1 MDPLAAQL
9 LALADAAPPYAPP
22 AAASSAP
29 LPAAGLGPD
38 GPVALGDRDPA
49 TGRVV
54 LSPRRTLPT
63 AEAFV
68 REFYAHP
75 DGRTLLSYAN
85 LLMEWRENRYVEI
98 EDETLRQRLQPW
110 LHGALRYMV
119 DRRTGEPKLVDFE
132 SNPAT
137 VKAASDTLRAYV
149 HVPAS
154 ITAPAW
160 LDGDPSRPPAG
171 ELLPCWSMILHLP
184 TLTRIEP
191 TPQLFVTSALDF
203 DYNPNAPSPTRW
215 YQFLDQVLPG
225 DPESIRLLQTWCGYV
240 LTGNTSLQKML
251 MLVGA
256 KRSGKGTIGRILT
269 RLIGPGNVCGPST
282 SSLAG
287 PFGLQPL
294 LGKSLAIVSDA
305 RFSGDHVPIV
315 VERLLC
321 ISGEDTLTI
330 DRKYLG
336 AVTLRLP
343 TRFMFLTN
351 ELPKLSESSGALAGR
366 FLILKFTQS
375 FYGREDPL
383 LTNTLLKELPGI
395 LNWAI
400 EGWRQLW
407 ADGRFI
413 EPASSRAAV
422 EDLEDLLS
430 PIGAFV
436 RERCV
441 VAPGNRAW
449 VDDLYQA
456 WRGWCESNG
465 RDHPGTV
472 QSFSR
477 ELAAA
482 VPTIQ
487 TRRNSRAG
495 RFMEGIQ
502 LATA

>member
-1 MDPLAAQL
+1 VSDLATIL
-9 LALADAAPPYAPP
+9 VDLADAAPPWTPP
-22 AAASSAP
+22 AAAPSSP
-29 LPAAGLGPD
+29 GPAAPAAAGGL
-38 GPVALGDRDPA
+38 VRLGDRDPA

-68 REFYAHP
+68 QEFYAHP
-75 DGRTLLSYAN
+75 DGRTLLSYAG
-85 LLMEWRENRYVEI
+85 LLMEWRENRYVEV

-110 LHGALRYMV
+110 LHGALRYV
-119 DRRTGEPKLVDFE
+119 VNRRTGDLELVDFE

-137 VKAASDTLRAYV
+137 VKAAADTLRNHV
-149 HVPAS
+149 HLRAS
-154 ITAPAW
+154 VTAPAW
-160 LDGDPSRPPAG
+160 LDGDPSRPPAS
-171 ELLPCWSMILHLP
+171 ELLPCRSMVLHLP
-184 TLTRIEP
+184 TMTRIEP

-203 DYNPNAPSPTRW
+203 DHDPNAPSPTRW
-215 YQFLDQVLPG
+215 YQFLDEVLPG

-240 LTGNTSLQKML
+240 LTGETRLQKML

-256 KRSGKGTIGRILT
+256 KRSGKGTVARVLT
-269 RLIGPGNVCGPST
+269 RLIGTANICGPST

-287 PFGLQPL
+287 PFGLQAL
-294 LGKSLAIVSDA
+294 IGKSLAIVSDA

-321 ISGEDTLTI
+321 ISGEDALTI
-330 DRKYLG
+330 DRKFLG

-343 TRFMFLTN
+343 TRFMLLTN

-383 LTNTLLKELPGI
+383 LTDKLLKERPGI
-395 LNWAI
+395 LKWAI
-400 EGWRQLW
+400 EGWRQLQV
-407 ADGRFI
+407 DGRFI

-436 RERCV
+436 RERCTV
-441 VAPGNRAW
+441 GPPCRCYVTSLYAAW
-449 VDDLYQA
+449 C
-456 WRGWCESNG
+456 GWCQSNG
-465 RDHPGTV
+465 RDHPGTA
-472 QSFSR
+472 QSFCR
-477 ELAAA
+477 DLAAA
-482 VPTIQ
+482 VPGIR
-487 TRRNSRAG
+487 TRRDRAA
-495 RFMEGIQ
+495 RFIEGIEV
-502 LATA
+502 ANA

>member
-1 MDPLAAQL
+1 MNPLAAQL

-49 TGRVV
+49 TGRLV

-68 REFYAHP
+68 QEFYTHA
-75 DGRTLLSYAN
+75 DGPTLLSYAS
-85 LLMEWRENRYVEI
+85 LLLEWRQNRYAEV

-119 DRRTGEPKLVDFE
+119 NRGTGEPKLVDFE

-137 VKAASDTLRAYV
+137 VKAATDTLRAYV

-154 ITAPAW
+154 VTAPAW
-160 LDGDPSRPPAG
+160 LDGETSRPPAS
-171 ELLPCWSMILHLP
+171 ELLPCRSMVLHLP
-184 TLTRIEP
+184 TMARIEP
-191 TPQLFVTSALDF
+191 TPQLFVTNALDY
-203 DYNPNAPSPTRW
+203 DYEPNAPPPPRW
-215 YQFLDQVLPG
+215 HQFLNEVLPE
-225 DPESIRLLQTWCGYV
+225 DPESIRLLQTWCGYT
-240 LTGNTSLQKML
+240 LTGETRLQKML

-256 KRSGKGTIGRILT
+256 KRSGKGTVARVLT
-269 RLIGPGNVCGPST
+269 RLIGTPNVCGPST

-287 PFGLQPL
+287 PFGLQTL
-294 LGKSLAIVSDA
+294 IGKSLAIISDA

-321 ISGEDTLTI
+321 ISGEDAITV

-375 FYGREDPL
+375 FYGHEDPF
-383 LTNTLLKELPGI
+383 LTDKLLKERPGI
-395 LNWAI
+395 LKWAI
-400 EGWRQLW
+400 EGWRQLR

-472 QSFSR
+472 QSFGR
-477 ELAAA
+477 DLAAA
-482 VPTIQ
+482 VPSIQ
-487 TRRNSRAG
+487 TRRHSKAG
-495 RFMEGIQ
+495 RFVEGIE
-502 LATA
+502 LATT